1 MIAFRLAWPLRWY
14 VTHTP
19 IRHGRT
25 FLAYKILQPLTPNG
39 DSTFDLEVPGGG
51 RVPLRYREIVGFEAL
66 LNGSFERAEL
76 EVAHRSARPGTVAI
90 DVGAHA
96 GLFTVAMARGAAEV
110 WAVDPLPEN
119 TRRLHDVAQANGLEN
134 VRVVVAAAGSAD
146 GQVAFTLSWDPAFGS
161 TAGGRVNATDRT
173 LTVRQVR
180 LDTIWKEA
188 GRPAVSVVKVDA
200 EGAELEV
207 LRGAAGLVGECR
219 PVLLVETNDPD
230 AIVRLLPGYEAG
242 RPAGF
247 AAGNWLFTG

>member
-1 MIAFRLAWPLRWY
+1 MIGFRLAWPLRWY

-25 FLAYKILQPLTPNG
+25 FLAYRILQPLTPNG

-76 EVAHRSARPGTVAI
+76 EVAYRAAKPGAVAV

-96 GLFTVAMARGAAEV
+96 GLFTIAMARAAEV

-119 TRRLHDVAQANGLEN
+119 TRRLQEAAEANGLGN
-134 VRVVVAAAGSAD
+134 VRVVEAAAGETD
-146 GQVAFTLSWDPAFGS
+146 GTVTFNLSWDPAFGS
-161 TAGGRVNATDRT
+161 LVGGGENTTGRT
-173 LTVRQVR
+173 VTVPQLR
-180 LDTIWKEA
+180 LDTIWQEA
-188 GRPAVSVVKVDA
+188 GRPSVSFVKVDA

-207 LRGAAGLVGECR
+207 LRGAARLLEACR
-219 PVLLVETNDPD
+219 PVLMVETDDP
-230 AIVRLLPGYEAG
+230 AAVLRLLPGYEVG